1 MTAQPAASKTELIF
15 PTEFMYRYAVEP
27 GHIKKDEGV
36 RLIEV
41 PPGQTC
47 FLCGR
52 SDMTLGVKRKSAIKE
67 NFTDIGSCKGSGD
80 HACHFCARTVTQA
93 GRQMKR
99 IFISPTEV
107 RINKDLDIGK
117 VIQNPPPT
125 PFLIGIG
132 DWQKHFIYKCKVT
145 VSSALIYVY
154 DTGNA
159 KLIEINR
166 AAALDLAAK
175 VKTLAKALKTK
186 PYGIAKGNFGDK
198 KLSKL
203 SEADRALYA
212 HIKATYSFDSD
223 TIWAALE
230 VLRPEGK

>member
-1 MTAQPAASKTELIF
+1 MTTQPAASKTELIF
-15 PTEFMYRYAVEP
+15 PTEFMYHYAVEP
-27 GHIKKDEGV
+27 GHIKKDPKV
-36 RLIEV
+36 RVIQV

-67 NFTDIGSCKGSGD
+67 NFTDIAYCRGSGD
-80 HACHFCARTVTQA
+80 HVCNFCAGTVTNA
-93 GRQMKR
+93 GRKIMR

-107 RINKDLDIGK
+107 RVNKDLHIGK
-117 VIQNPPPT
+117 VIENPPPA

-145 VSSALIYVY
+145 VSIALIFVY
-154 DTGNA
+154 DTRNG

-166 AAALDLAAK
+166 GAALDLAAK
-175 VKTLAKALKTK
+175 VERLSEALKTK
-186 PYGIAKGNFGDK
+186 PYAIAKGNFGKK
-198 KLSKL
+198 KLSTL
-203 SEADRALYA
+203 SEADRALYGQ
-212 HIKATYSFDSD
+212 IKAAYSFHSD
-223 TIWAALE
+223 TMWAALE